1 MGLLAPLYALA
12 ALAVAGPIIF
22 HLIRR
27 QPQGQQQFSSL
38 MFLQPSPPTLTRRS
52 RVDQWL
58 LLLLRALAIAL
69 IAFAFARP
77 YVREESMLNINL
89 DGRNLVLVLDTSASM
104 QRDDVWKNA
113 QAELKKVLD
122 GLSPEDRVSL
132 YTIDRSLSPVV
143 PLESDRI
150 SDPAATQS
158 SVRQAITEVEPTWF
172 ASELAKGLTATADM
186 LSAAEISGGV
196 FAGRSSEIVL
206 VTDLQ
211 AQSGLEALQG
221 YPWPETVQLD
231 VRQIL
236 PAEPGNARANLMRDE
251 ASDEDDAP
259 YRVRIEN
266 NPDSVVQT
274 FELAWGDSRGP
285 IDGTLSRVQVPA
297 GQVRVLP
304 MTSRPAGA
312 DRIKLLGDAW
322 QDDNDVFVADVE
334 KVRQSIALLSR
345 KADKPENDAGFFLEK
360 APLSTPLVDR
370 EVTRVDMSELPAVL
384 EDEATRSV
392 VLEPIAG
399 VETHVEALRD
409 FAKGGGTVL
418 LLLSQSGDAGET
430 GIVQE
435 LFDAPDVV
443 IGEAETDDYALI
455 GWLDY
460 RSPVFSPFADP
471 RFNDFSKIRFW
482 SHRKVALPADTNI
495 RTVAKFDDLTPL
507 LLRQSVGE
515 GNIWMLTAGWQP
527 SGSGLALSSKFLPIL
542 VGMLDPAGKLKQTQ
556 ATFEVGEAIALDS
569 PDIRILDVSGG
580 EADDEA
586 AKIGTQDVQFFKPG
600 IFTVQQGDVT
610 QQIAVQVPASEGQL
624 TPQDKDVFEQYG
636 VVLGKLKTDTERK
649 DSARQ
654 MQIEELEKKQRMWQW
669 LIAAG
674 LVVLAVE
681 TLLAGWTARA
691 NASRAATT

>member
-77 YVREESMLNINL
+77 YVREESILNINL
-89 DGRNLVLVLDTSASM
+89 DGRNLVLLLDTSASM
-104 QRDDVWKNA
+104 KREDVWKNA
-113 QAELKKVLD
+113 QAELKTILD

-132 YTIDRSLSPVV
+132 YTIDRGLSPVV
-143 PLESDRI
+143 PLESDRF
-150 SDPAATQS
+150 SDPSATQS
-158 SVRQAITEVEPTWF
+158 SVRQALSDVEPTWF
-172 ASELAKGLTATADM
+172 ASQLAKGLTATADM
-186 LSAAEISGGV
+186 LSAAEISDAV

-211 AQSGLEALQG
+211 AKAGLEALQG
-221 YPWPETVQLD
+221 YPWPEKIQLD

-236 PAEPGNARANLMRDE
+236 PAEPGNARANLIRDE
-251 ASDEDDAP
+251 ASDEADAP

-266 NPDSVVQT
+266 NPDSEKQT

-285 IDGTLSRVQVPA
+285 IDGTYSRVQVPA

-304 MTSRPAGA
+304 MTSRPSGA

-322 QDDNDVFVADVE
+322 QDDNDVFVTDVE
-334 KVRQSIALLSR
+334 KIHQSIALLSR

-360 APLSTPLVDR
+360 APLSTALVDR
-370 EVTRVDMSELPAVL
+370 EVTRVDMSELSGVL
-384 EDEATRSV
+384 GDEATRSV
-392 VLEPIAG
+392 VLEPISG
-399 VETHVEALRD
+399 VEAHIEALRK
-409 FAKGGGTVL
+409 FAEGGGTIL
-418 LLLSQSGDAGET
+418 LLLSQSEDAT
-430 GIVQE
+430 ANGIVQK
-435 LFDAPDVV
+435 LFDAPGIEV
-443 IGEAETDDYALI
+443 GEAKTEDYSLI

-460 RSPVFSPFADP
+460 RSPVFAPFADP

-482 SHRKVALPADTNI
+482 SHRKVTVPEDTGI
-495 RTVAKFDDLTPL
+495 KTVAKFDDLTPL
-507 LLRQSVGE
+507 LLRQSVGG
-515 GNIWMLTAGWQP
+515 GNVWMLSAGWQP

-542 VGMLDPAGKLKQTQ
+542 VGLLDPAGKLEQTQ
-556 ATFEVGEAIALDS
+556 ATFEVGESIALNS
-569 PDIRILDVSGG
+569 PDIRILDISG
-580 EADDEA
+580 EQVDDA
-586 AKIGTQDVQFFKPG
+586 TVQIGTQDVQFFKPG
-600 IFTVQQGDVT
+600 IFTLHYGDVA
-610 QQIAVQVPASEGQL
+610 QQIAVQVSAAEGQL
-624 TPQDKDVFEQYG
+624 TPQDKDLFEQYG
-636 VVLGKLKTDTERK
+636 VALGKLKTDTQRK

-654 MQIEELEKKQRMWQW
+654 MQIEELEQKQRMWQW

-681 TLLAGWTARA
+681 TLLGGWIARA
-691 NASRAATT
+691 NAARAATT